1 MPSLKKITDMVV
13 ARALSDD
20 DHFFADVNG
29 IFSEVPISLL
39 MNTLLRRVDFPKGYF
54 DVSEDYAASECSEP
68 IDYLFDLPAGNY
80 ILNDMAGES
89 LLGTYQMSR
98 FNGASGNVSRWFII
112 TTDHTHIEL
121 YSSKYSNDDPL
132 LWLDGKSKEFSFKG
146 QSIVTKID
154 LDNAIR
160 GIGITIVKESPESA
174 ELGANT
180 YAATGDRLP
189 VVVPASQT
197 LDHRPVG
204 KGSQIVFIPEH
215 NNIGTDPMLTL
226 NDGVAVPIRQRAAI
240 DTQTADNTVQIS
252 ANTLIQGMPYTLTFC
267 GVAWLIDSYL
277 PGEGS
282 ETTAKVTS
290 VNNKTGAVK
299 ITASGIGAALASIN
313 WRSVTKSYQN
323 AISNEENGYIDP
335 KEFMLCFGQGCFF
348 CRADNGQHFLV
359 RTDIG
364 RTTDSET
371 GLTIPSGPSVVL
383 YAHIPIAGSDETI
396 SGGLWLDNTQIV
408 GVQSLNDLENLALTL
423 NGSPILT
430 VNDLTERLKGY
441 VSNTALSLLLTAYP
455 TKKEMSMELAEKLG
469 KNDISDWAKQSTK
482 PNYNA
487 SEIAYTGEINE
498 EKPANLA
505 DAIGE
510 LINLINT
517 KGSGDSGDWVD
528 LTSAYAQW
536 KDTNSDGTAEVF
548 FSTITEPGVYALSD
562 GRGYWYCC
570 RIFEAVDQD
579 DSEIY
584 RLLLKMSSTE
594 TSVSVKLLNSGF
606 EHKIEFASG
615 ITVPEPKNDYDA
627 SNKKYVDQKEASL
640 NAKISA
646 RTTHAKAKEIAN
658 EEAARIVL
666 EALPLSEMSTVSTRL
681 QKYTEQSVRYI
692 KIELLNK
699 SFLESCYSG
708 GHTVKLH
715 FLMCSRKHGKGHH
728 WWHPSN
734 YNVDP
739 EHGAPVRIGYGQLA
753 GTWRDEKKTKAF
765 PQVPSWMP
773 NSGWVETEI
782 KLTHNDLVYGYKL
795 IDPTV
800 YFLPMIKPSKINENN
815 EWGQDIDF
823 VSVQTTAAN
832 SGRRFMPIL
841 CTWVVA
847 IDGID
852 VGRPLDV
859 LRIGCTRDI
868 GHHTM
873 VKTEHG
879 QTTLKNLFISIK

>member
-1 MPSLKKITDMVV
+1 MPFNIQNMCGNGGGNGGGQTSGGSVSTVNRIGPGADGNVTLQAANVGAAVMGLNWQSLTKRYIKYVANATD
-13 ARALSDD
+13 
-20 DHFFADVNG
+20 
-29 IFSEVPISLL
+29 
-39 MNTLLRRVDFPKGYF
+39 
-54 DVSEDYAASECSEP
+54 EP
-68 IDYLFDLPAGNY
+68 LEPMKYLFSVGN
-80 ILNDMAGES
+80 
-89 LLGTYQMSR
+89 
-98 FNGASGNVSRWFII
+98 
-112 TTDHTHIEL
+112 
-121 YSSKYSNDDPL
+121 
-132 LWLDGKSKEFSFKG
+132 
-146 QSIVTKID
+146 
-154 LDNAIR
+154 
-160 GIGITIVKESPESA
+160 
-174 ELGANT
+174 
-180 YAATGDRLP
+180 
-189 VVVPASQT
+189 
-197 LDHRPVG
+197 
-204 KGSQIVFIPEH
+204 
-215 NNIGTDPMLTL
+215 
-226 NDGVAVPIRQRAAI
+226 
-240 DTQTADNTVQIS
+240 
-252 ANTLIQGMPYTLTFC
+252 
-267 GVAWLIDSYL
+267 
-277 PGEGS
+277 
-282 ETTAKVTS
+282 
-290 VNNKTGAVK
+290 
-299 ITASGIGAALASIN
+299 
-313 WRSVTKSYQN
+313 
-323 AISNEENGYIDP
+323 
-335 KEFMLCFGQGCFF
+335 QGCFF
-348 CRADNGQHFLV
+348 I
-359 RTDIG
+359 RTDDGLHFCVVANVGNSTALKTRVYLFVPNNEDGAGINGGVYIG
-364 RTTDSET
+364 NMRIMRLHSDS
-371 GLTIPSGPSVVL
+371 GLDDLMASIMDS
-383 YAHIPIAGSDETI
+383 PIATI
-396 SGGLWLDNTQIV
+396 ANIDQR
-408 GVQSLNDLENLALTL
+408 LAASSV
-423 NGSPILT
+423 SPE
-430 VNDLTERLKGY
+430 DLTE
-441 VSNTALSLLLTAYP
+441 
-455 TKKEMSMELAEKLG
+455 
-469 KNDISDWAKQSTK
+469 
-482 PNYNA
+482 
-487 SEIAYTGEINE
+487 
-498 EKPANLA
+498 
-505 DAIGE
+505 
-510 LINLINT
+510 
-517 KGSGDSGDWVD
+517 
-528 LTSAYAQW
+528 AYAAW
-536 KDTNSDGTAEVF
+536 LVANSRGTPETF
-548 FSTITEPGVYALSD
+548 FHTIAAPGVYTLSD

-570 RIFEAVDQD
+570 RIFEAVDED
-579 DSEIY
+579 CSEIY
-584 RLLLKMSSTE
+584 RLLLKMASTE

-615 ITVPEPKNDYDA
+615 ITVPEPKKDYDA

-739 EHGAPVRIGYGQLA
+739 EHGAPFRIGYGQLA

-847 IDGID
+847 IDGIE

-879 QTTLKNLFISIK
+879 QTTLKNLYISIK